1 MFLRAAL
8 RGGNWNNG
16 SNARSGLILNL
27 NNEPTNRNNNIGLR
41 AALIIARRRMLKG
54 ILSEQM
60 PKEFRSSLIAKYE
73 KRRWRAS
80 SEPTFSAVSM
90 EVYVKRANN
99 IYEKVYSFENIYLAY
114 IKARKNKRYREDV
127 LEFTDNL
134 EANLITIQNELI
146 WKMYS
151 PGRYREFVVCEPK
164 RRIIQAPSFKD
175 RVVQHA
181 LCNVIEP
188 VFDLRFICDSYACRK
203 GKGTHAGVERTIYFL
218 RKLAGSSSRTYCLKA
233 DISSYFPSI
242 DHTVLKT
249 LLRKRVSCEATLW
262 LIDTIIDSS
271 SCGCTRGIPIG
282 ALTSQLFAN
291 IYLNELDT
299 FVKHDLRAKHYVR
312 YVDDFIILDH
322 SKQRLREYLSE
333 IKGYL
338 EDRLRLALNHKT
350 GIFPVSRGIDFLGYR
365 IWADKLLLRR
375 ANIRRSKRRLRKL
388 RVLYEDGAVKL
399 EKLRSSV
406 ASWQGQCK
414 FSKSYSAMQRV
425 IDFAGLSEVFR

>member
-1 MFLRAAL
+1 
-8 RGGNWNNG
+8 
-16 SNARSGLILNL
+16 
-27 NNEPTNRNNNIGLR
+27 
-41 AALIIARRRMLKG
+41 
-54 ILSEQM
+54 
-60 PKEFRSSLIAKYE
+60 
-73 KRRWRAS
+73 
-80 SEPTFSAVSM
+80 M

>member
-16 SNARSGLILNL
+16 SNARSGMILNL
-27 NNEPTNRNNNIGLR
+27 NNEPTNRNNNIGVR

-54 ILSEQM
+54 ILPEQT

-73 KRRWRAS
+73 KQRRRAS
-80 SEPTFSAVSM
+80 SEPTFSAISM
-90 EVYVKRANN
+90 EAYVKRINN

-114 IKARKNKRYREDV
+114 TKAKQNKRYREDV
-127 LEFTDNL
+127 LTFTDNL

-151 PGRYREFVVCEPK
+151 PGRYREFIVYEPK
-164 RRIIQAPSFKD
+164 KRIIQAPSFKD
-175 RVVQHA
+175 RVVHHA

-188 VFDLRFICDSYACRK
+188 IFDARFIYDSYACRK
-203 GKGTHAGVERTIYFL
+203 GKGTHAGVERIIYFL
-218 RKLAGSSSRTYCLKA
+218 RKLARSLPRTYCLKA

-249 LLRKRVSCEATLW
+249 LLRKKVSCEDTLW
-262 LIDTIIDSS
+262 FIDTIIDGT
-271 SCGCTRGIPIG
+271 SCGSARGIPIG

-312 YVDDFIILDH
+312 YVDDFIILSD
-322 SKQRLREYLSE
+322 SKEELWEHLGEIEIFLQDKLKLS
-333 IKGYL
+333 
-338 EDRLRLALNHKT
+338 LNHKT
-350 GIFPVSRGIDFLGYR
+350 GIFPATLGIDFLGYR
-365 IWADKLLLRR
+365 IWKDKLLLRK
-375 ANIRRSKRRLRKL
+375 ANIHRSKRRLRKL
-388 RVLYEDGAVKL
+388 RVLHEKGEVKF